1 MEKYFIKKE
10 MNKEIE
16 LDRLLK
22 LEKKWTH
29 MFDSDYRVAMAL
41 LDEIRI
47 LNRNQNKDE
56 ILTLNSSRRKA
67 GKSGIYSPTDK
78 WYKMINFVGYS
89 EKLKQSD

>member
-10 MNKEIE
+10 MNKKIE

-56 ILTLNSSRRKA
+56 K
-67 GKSGIYSPTDK
+67 
-78 WYKMINFVGYS
+78 
-89 EKLKQSD
+89 